1 MLAAIGSTITAAIW
15 SGAAANAA
23 ASACGSL

>member
-15 SGAAANAA
+15 SPAASNAA
-23 ASACGSL
+23 PSARSSL